1 MSCIVADSGPLIA
14 LAGGG
19 LLHLPSALFGKA
31 CITQIVLVE
40 CTQKRT
46 REDANRI
53 LQAVSEN
60 MLFLMPD
67 PIAPELVRTCIISTS
82 GCFRIGWCRAGRAP
96 EHAANRQAGKQR
108 PAVTCCYRA
117 RERLD
122 AQTGIGVADCSYSDP
137 INPRILRKNPK
148 SMLGRLTP

>member
-14 LAGGG
+14 LAGRG

-31 CITQIVLVE
+31 CITQTV
-40 CTQKRT
+40 
-46 REDANRI
+46 
-53 LQAVSEN
+53 
-60 MLFLMPD
+60 
-67 PIAPELVRTCIISTS
+67 
-82 GCFRIGWCRAGRAP
+82 
-96 EHAANRQAGKQR
+96 HAANRQAGKQR

-122 AQTGIGVADCSYSDP
+122 AQTGIGVADCSHSDP
-137 INPRILRKNPK
+137 INPRILRKSPK